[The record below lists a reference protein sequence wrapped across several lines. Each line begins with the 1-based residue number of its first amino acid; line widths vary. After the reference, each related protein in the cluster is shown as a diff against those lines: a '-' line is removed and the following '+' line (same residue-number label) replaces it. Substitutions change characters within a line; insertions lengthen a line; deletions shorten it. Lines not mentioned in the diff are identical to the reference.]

1 MIILTY
7 NLSTF
12 NFVHVLVIGGKLFF
26 GTYTTFLPSI
36 TFMCMSRLESKWELS
51 AIEKKM
57 QIEPFHFHP

>member
-12 NFVHVLVIGGKLFF
+12 NFVHVLFIGGKLFF

-36 TFMCMSRLESKWELS
+36 TFMCMSRLESEWDLS
-51 AIEKKM
+51 AIE
-57 QIEPFHFHP
+57 